1 MKNCPA
7 IRPQVATAE
16 FGRTFDLLLGYKVG
30 LAIWLVVVPH
40 RLILLWSLC
49 SKQEKKTLFV
59 RKVKQDDRMVW
70 QDIRERLLVMIQ
82 GTALLFHRCIAVGW
96 SFPSHLPVANVRL
109 GNIAVTIRVP
119 FLRGIVST
127 LEIGWHSLPCADKR
141 RNGSDSHPS
150 TQCKL
155 VCCCLPAEAYMLVMT
170 TVQVPKE
177 SPPHGLGTF

>member
-82 GTALLFHRCIAVGW
+82 GTALLFHRCLAVGW
-96 SFPSHLPVANVRL
+96 SFHHTSRWRMLGWATSLSPSEFPFFAELYRRL
-109 GNIAVTIRVP
+109 KSD
-119 FLRGIVST
+119 GIVFPVPT
-127 LEIGWHSLPCADKR
+127 KDETAPILTPPPNVSLCAVACR
-141 RNGSDSHPS
+141 P
-150 TQCKL
+150 KL
-155 VCCCLPAEAYMLVMT
+155 TCL
-170 TVQVPKE
+170 
-177 SPPHGLGTF
+177 